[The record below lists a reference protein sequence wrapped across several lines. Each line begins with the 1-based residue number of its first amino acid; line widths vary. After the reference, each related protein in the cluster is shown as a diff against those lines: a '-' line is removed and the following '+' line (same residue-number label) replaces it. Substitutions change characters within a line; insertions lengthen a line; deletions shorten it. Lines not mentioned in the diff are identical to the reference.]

1 MKNPGSLNSI
11 SGTPT
16 LLRARARLPRAEGPG
31 HELPSSSPGG
41 KATRRGPP
49 EPRRPPG
56 PCSLATRS
64 LPARSAKVHGEARP
78 QHRPRRGV
86 PRPQPRTPPTTALPA
101 LPLERSAH
109 PASRGPAVHAAP
121 QPARAQPPARNAPS
135 STLLARGLWGPAGRA
150 GSPRALTCTA
160 QSMGVAGRAGREV
173 SVTPRAGRAGVRPGA
188 CPRSH
193 LPPSRESPRAG
204 PRARQCARAALPS
217 TAGGGGGGG
226 GPGGGARRCPQAAPR
241 PVRLGALRPQLRPA
255 LASEGVG
262 RGEGPPGAP
271 WAGAGSFRGRP
282 SSEPQ
287 WRAGDL
293 LNLPGPIARA
303 RPRAGRAGDTCPEAG
318 PRPRGLKPSV

>member
-1 MKNPGSLNSI
+1 M
-11 SGTPT
+11 
-16 LLRARARLPRAEGPG
+16 
-31 HELPSSSPGG
+31 
-41 KATRRGPP
+41 
-49 EPRRPPG
+49 
-56 PCSLATRS
+56 
-64 LPARSAKVHGEARP
+64 
-78 QHRPRRGV
+78 
-86 PRPQPRTPPTTALPA
+86 
-101 LPLERSAH
+101 
-109 PASRGPAVHAAP
+109 
-121 QPARAQPPARNAPS
+121 
-135 STLLARGLWGPAGRA
+135 
-150 GSPRALTCTA
+150 
-160 QSMGVAGRAGREV
+160 
-173 SVTPRAGRAGVRPGA
+173 TPRAGRAGVRPGA

-318 PRPRGLKPSV
+318 PRPRGLKPRCRCVQALKPESGYPRLLGHVGRGDSFQSVDAADDLLEAPSCQGVEPPPSRGREARILLKQPQETACPAPAGS